1 MNKYRPEA
9 MHEKLNALADNEL
22 NARDTETLMAQLDR
36 DEELRGELCD
46 IRRVKDLLQ
55 YAYPEEPVEKTAA
68 RKSTYLARAAAVLVL
83 VLSGFAG
90 GWMLSPDMGS
100 PDQGFRLTD
109 VNADAMK
116 VVLYLGDSDPDKFSK
131 TLQTAEELLKRYETN
146 GTEVYVVTSAGG
158 VDLLR
163 TATSSVAA
171 DISALKERYASL
183 HFVACN
189 NTLFNLKKKGQP
201 IQLVNEAE
209 VAPSAVSFVVDHLKK
224 GWTYMAI

>member
-90 GWMLSPDMGS
+90 AGCC
-100 PDQGFRLTD
+100 RLIWD
-109 VNADAMK
+109 R
-116 VVLYLGDSDPDKFSK
+116 LIRIPSDRC
-131 TLQTAEELLKRYETN
+131 ECR
-146 GTEVYVVTSAGG
+146 
-158 VDLLR
+158 
-163 TATSSVAA
+163 
-171 DISALKERYASL
+171 
-183 HFVACN
+183 CN
-189 NTLFNLKKKGQP
+189 ESG
-201 IQLVNEAE
+201 LV
-209 VAPSAVSFVVDHLKK
+209 P
-224 GWTYMAI
+224 G